1 MRVRACGHSA
11 PRKKRDRDICGPE
24 LGPNKGSR
32 IWPPND
38 ENAKGFG
45 DVLVKPDG
53 SPLREE
59 LATQHRDL
67 QTQRGERKRVRRF
80 YSLAQRM
87 LEGVGDLFTQEQES
101 AKVRTFGH
109 QAPRAPQLH
118 RQPHTA
124 SQNRTTS
131 RSQTAQ
137 LTNLTQCTARP
148 RQTAPRTQPV
158 LHSQPQPTNRT
169 LPANPT

>member
-1 MRVRACGHSA
+1 MCSLSPRVHAANNYAEGH
-11 PRKKRDRDICGPE
+11 PRYSL
-24 LGPNKGSR
+24 LGLQTCP
-32 IWPPND
+32 
-38 ENAKGFG
+38 
-45 DVLVKPDG
+45 
-53 SPLREE
+53 REE

-67 QTQRGERKRVRRF
+67 PTQRGERKRVRRF

-87 LEGVGDLFTQEQES
+87 LEGGGDLFTQEQES
-101 AKVRTFGH
+101 GKVRTFGH

-148 RQTAPRTQPV
+148 RQTAPRTQPD